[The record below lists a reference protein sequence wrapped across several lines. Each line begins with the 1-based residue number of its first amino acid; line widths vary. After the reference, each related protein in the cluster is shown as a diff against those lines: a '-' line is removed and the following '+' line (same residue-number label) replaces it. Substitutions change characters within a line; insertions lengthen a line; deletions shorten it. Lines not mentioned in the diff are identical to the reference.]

1 MKDRIPVL
9 IDTDLGDD
17 IDDAFA
23 LCLAMRSPEI
33 RVLGVTTV
41 FRCAKYRAKMAK
53 ALLCA
58 GGFSEIPVYAGESK
72 PLECT
77 SVHGH
82 PLIIPN
88 CLTPMRR
95 NTREWNTT
103 GTMR

>member
-41 FRCAKYRAKMAK
+41 FR
-53 ALLCA
+53 
-58 GGFSEIPVYAGESK
+58 
-72 PLECT
+72 
-77 SVHGH
+77 
-82 PLIIPN
+82 
-88 CLTPMRR
+88 
-95 NTREWNTT
+95 
-103 GTMR
+103 